1 MIAKYTDAHIRFKDY
16 PSLLTQRRHNEHPQ
30 NLLMLLLYIS
40 LTHIQEEQNN
50 VDHDLALPLPTID
63 TGFLV
68 PPVYEEVSRAFW
80 EPGESEELDEA
91 WDGIT
96 GQ

>member
-1 MIAKYTDAHIRFKDY
+1 M
-16 PSLLTQRRHNEHPQ
+16 
-30 NLLMLLLYIS
+30 
-40 LTHIQEEQNN
+40 
-50 VDHDLALPLPTID
+50 DHGLALLLPTID

-68 PPVYEEVSRAFW
+68 PTVYEEVSRAFW